1 MHALAY
7 QPMDTGT
14 LPAFPEFSRLVL
26 DHREAIERAYVG
38 AQPEV
43 SELSFPELFAWRG
56 VRKTQVSE
64 IDGGVCAYLLRHGK
78 LGFGPPVGAR
88 DPAQAIHRMLTWLR
102 QQGEDGSVYALTDAQ
117 ARLAEASGLLV
128 AEEDPDNADYV
139 YKVQDLIDLPGHKYD
154 GKRNHIN
161 YFLRNNDF
169 SFSVLSLADLP
180 DVIEFEKRWYAHRH
194 MTELPGLAAENQAV
208 HELLNNYRDLPVEGA
223 VIRIGGL
230 IEAFTVSAELN
241 RDTAVVIAE
250 KANPEVRG
258 LYQAINQMYCERVLS
273 RFTWVNRE
281 QDAGDLGLRRA
292 KLSYNPHHMV
302 AKYRVRLRQS

>member
-1 MHALAY
+1 MSTVL
-7 QPMDTGT
+7 
-14 LPAFPEFSRLVL
+14 LPAFPDFARLSL
-26 DHREAIERAYVG
+26 DFREVIEDAFVA

-56 VRKTQVSE
+56 VRHTQVSE
-64 IDGGVCAYLLRHGK
+64 VDGGICAYLLRHGK
-78 LGFGPPVGAR
+78 RCFIPPVGAR
-88 DPAQAIHRMLTWLR
+88 DLPKAMHRMLTWLR
-102 QQGEDGSVYALTDAQ
+102 QQGEDGVVYALTDAQ
-117 ARLAEASGLLV
+117 AREAEASGLLV

-139 YKVQDLIDLPGHKYD
+139 YRVQDLIELPGHKYD

-169 SFSVLSLADLP
+169 SFSPLQATNIP
-180 DVIEFEKRWYAHRH
+180 EVIEFEDRWYAHRH
-194 MTELPGLAAENQAV
+194 RSEIPGLAAENQAV
-208 HELLNNYRDLPVEGA
+208 HELLQNYRDMPVEGA
-223 VIRIGGL
+223 IIRIGDR

-250 KANPEVRG
+250 KANPEIRG

-273 RFTWVNRE
+273 RFTYVNRE

-302 AKYRVRLRQS
+302 SKYRVRLRQD

>member
-1 MHALAY
+1 MNL
-7 QPMDTGT
+7 GL
-14 LPAFPEFSRLVL
+14 LPAFPDFAQLSLAHG
-26 DHREAIERAYVG
+26 DAIEQLFLD

-43 SELSFPELFAWRG
+43 SELSYPELFAWRG
-56 VRKTQVSE
+56 VRNTQVSE
-64 IDGGVCAYLLRHGK
+64 IDGGLCAYLLRHGK
-78 LGFGPPVGAR
+78 RCFIPPVGAK
-88 DPAQAIHRMLTWLR
+88 DPVNAMHRMLTWVR
-102 QQGEDGSVYALTDAQ
+102 EQGEEGLVYALTDVQ
-117 ARLAEASGLLV
+117 ARQAETSGLFV

-139 YKVQDLIDLPGHKYD
+139 YRAQDLIDLPGHKFD

-161 YFLRNNDF
+161 YFLRNNEF
-169 SFSVLSLADLP
+169 SFSRLRPEDLAE
-180 DVIEFEKRWYAHRH
+180 VIDFENRWYSQRHR
-194 MTELPGLAAENQAV
+194 TELPGLAAENQAV
-208 HELLNNYRDLPVEGA
+208 HELLHNYRDLPVEGA
-223 VIRIGGL
+223 VIRIGGR
-230 IEAFTVSAELN
+230 IEAFTVSGELN

-302 AKYRVRLRQS
+302 SKYRVRLRQG